1 MTTALALGGW
11 GLAALLALVALA
23 LHGRLRAVG
32 SAAHELR
39 GATGVL
45 VLAVASLRREPGG
58 VRRSLALESELARM
72 RAGLA
77 DLDAARQGRP
87 RVPGAGPLPAERVL
101 RLAASGWRPAAAS
114 RGRRVRLR
122 WEAGGAVVHAD
133 RGRLAQALGNL
144 LANALDHGSG
154 PVRLTGR
161 RRGRSLV
168 LEVADDGPAPAGPD
182 GSGEPDRGHG
192 LGIAARAA
200 QEAGGS
206 LSVTRSEHGTTAAL
220 ELPLADR

>member
-1 MTTALALGGW
+1 VTLALALAGW
-11 GLAALLALVALA
+11 MAAAGLALLAAA
-23 LHGRLRAVG
+23 LHGRLRAVAA
-32 SAAHELR
+32 AAHELR

-58 VRRSLALESELARM
+58 VRRALALESELERM

-77 DLDAARQGRP
+77 DLDAARQGLR
-87 RVPGAGPLPAERVL
+87 RVPGAALLSAERVL
-101 RLAASGWRPAAAS
+101 RVAASGWRPAAAR

-122 WEAGGAVVHAD
+122 WEAGGALVRAD
-133 RGRLAQALGNL
+133 RGRLAQVLGNL

-168 LEVADDGPAPAGPD
+168 VEVADDGPAGPEPD
-182 GSGEPDRGHG
+182 RGGDPDRGHG
-192 LGIAARAA
+192 LAIAARAA
-200 QEAGGS
+200 EEAGGS
-206 LSVTRSEHGTTAAL
+206 LTVTRTEQGTTAAL
-220 ELPLADR
+220 ELPLAER